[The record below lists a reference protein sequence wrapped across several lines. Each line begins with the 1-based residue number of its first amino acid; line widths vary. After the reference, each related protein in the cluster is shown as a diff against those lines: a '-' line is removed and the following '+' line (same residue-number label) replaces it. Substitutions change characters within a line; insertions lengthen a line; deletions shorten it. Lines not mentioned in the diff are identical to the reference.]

1 MPGVPLSV
9 LDLVPIPSGR
19 TATDA
24 LRNSVDLARQAE
36 VFGYRRYWLAEHH
49 LNPGV
54 AGTAPAVVLALLAG
68 TTTQIRLGSAAVQM
82 GHRTALSVVEEFGLL
97 DAWHPGR
104 IDLGLGRSGGGTPKT
119 DTPPAPTAGW
129 TANGLRIPAR
139 FPVERLLRSPRL
151 GLARTLL
158 HRPNAE
164 PADYGD
170 QVDTLLALLRGT
182 YRSPDGID
190 AHVVPGEG
198 AGLQVWIHGSSG
210 GQSATVAGANGLRFG
225 ANYHVSPAAVLEAV
239 DGYRTAFRPSAD
251 LGRPYVIVSAD
262 VVVAEDDQTAR
273 RIAAGYGA
281 WVHSIRTGS
290 GAIQYPTP
298 DEAEALPWTDDD
310 AALVAD
316 RLETRFV
323 GTPDAVADGLTRLRD
338 ATDADELLI
347 TTITHDHADR
357 VRSYELLAKEWAHTT

>member
-36 VFGYRRYWLAEHH
+36 DFGYQRYWLAEHH

-68 TTTQIRLGSAAVQM
+68 ATSRIRLGSAAVQM

-104 IDLGLGRSGGGTPKT
+104 IDLGLGRSGGAPPKSGS
-119 DTPPAPTAGW
+119 PQPAPEAGW
-129 TANGLRIPAR
+129 TPNGLRIPAR
-139 FPVERLLRSPRL
+139 FPIERLLRSPRL
-151 GLARTLL
+151 GLVRTLL
-158 HRPNAE
+158 HQPKAE
-164 PADYGD
+164 QEDYGE
-170 QVDTLLALLRGT
+170 QVATLLALLRGT
-182 YRSPDGID
+182 YRSADGID

-225 ANYHVSPAAVLEAV
+225 ANYHVSPSAVLEAV
-239 DGYRTAFRPSAD
+239 DGYRAAFRPSAD

-273 RIAAGYGA
+273 RIAAGYG
-281 WVHSIRTGS
+281 
-290 GAIQYPTP
+290 P
-298 DEAEALPWTDDD
+298 
-310 AALVAD
+310 
-316 RLETRFV
+316 
-323 GTPDAVADGLTRLRD
+323 
-338 ATDADELLI
+338 
-347 TTITHDHADR
+347 
-357 VRSYELLAKEWAHTT
+357 